1 MSARGSEQGFTLVE
15 LLVTLVI
22 GMTVLLAAF
31 TVFDAGGRATVR
43 VQDRTSLVQ
52 SGRTILEQT
61 TQMLRSQV
69 CLGLNSPAITQGDDN
84 SITFYTD
91 VGDESF
97 VPQRR
102 RLVFASGTLTEYEYD
117 GTGTAPNMTF
127 PATPTRT
134 RVLGQNITQ
143 AFGTPYLRYYT
154 FTGTSPIT
162 PSLLLT
168 TPLSLG
174 TAGDAGR
181 VVQIDIS
188 FATNPEHSNYTGSST
203 PFEGVVYTR
212 TSDPT
217 DPTHSPQCT

>member
-1 MSARGSEQGFTLVE
+1 MTARSEDGFTLIE
-15 LLVTLVI
+15 LLVTMVI

-43 VQDRTSLVQ
+43 VQDRTQLVQ
-52 SGRTILEQT
+52 TGRTILAQT

-69 CLGLNSPAITQGDDN
+69 CLGLNLPAITQADN
-84 SITFYTD
+84 NSVTFYTD

-102 RLVFASGTLTEYEYD
+102 MLAFNGGTLTETEYD

-127 PATPTRT
+127 PVTATRT
-134 RVLGQNITQ
+134 RVLGTNITQ
-143 AFGTPYLRYYT
+143 VGTTPFLRYYS

-162 PSLLLT
+162 PSLLLA
-168 TPLSLG
+168 TPLSVG
-174 TAGDAGR
+174 ATGDAAR

>member
-1 MSARGSEQGFTLVE
+1 MSTRSEQGFTLIE

-22 GMTVLLAAF
+22 GMTVILAAF
-31 TVFDAGGRATVR
+31 SVFDAGGRATVR
-43 VQDRTSLVQ
+43 VQDRTALVQ
-52 SGRTILEQT
+52 SGRTILEQV

-69 CLGLNSPAITQGDDN
+69 CLGLNSPAITQGDNN

-102 RLVFASGTLTEYEYD
+102 MLVLSGGTLTETDYD
-117 GTGTAPNMTF
+117 GTGTPPNMTY
-127 PATPTRT
+127 PTTPTRT
-134 RVLGQNITQ
+134 RVLGTNIKNVS
-143 AFGTPYLRYYT
+143 GTPFIRYYT

-162 PSLLLT
+162 PSLLLP
-168 TPLSLG
+168 TPLSVG
-174 TAGDAGR
+174 STGDAAR
-181 VVQIDIS
+181 VVQLDIS
-188 FATNPEHSNYTGSST
+188 FATNPEHSNYSGSST